1 MNESSPYQTNHGP
14 ERVLICG
21 VLLDGQVEE
30 HEGPLTEV
38 RGLCIAAGVEVV
50 GDGVTQ
56 HRSRPHPATLMGRGK
71 AEEIAAIVEKL
82 EPDAV
87 VVDNDLSPAQVRNL
101 EKIFCARVVDR
112 SELILD
118 IFARRVSTRQSRLQV
133 ELAQVEYLIPRL
145 RRMWT
150 HLERQ
155 QGGIGMRGPGETQLE
170 TDQRLLMKRVSDM
183 KRELKGIEAR
193 KRRQVQSRS
202 EVYTLG
208 LIGYTNA
215 GKSTLLNTLTGSNEL
230 AEDMLFA
237 TLDTRTRKWNLED
250 GRTVLVSDTVGFLQR
265 LPHHLVASFHATLEE
280 ALNVDLLVHVIDT
293 AHPDVAEQMAAVDDV
308 LEDLSA
314 HRFADMLVF
323 NKIDMFDGDAPLFVN
338 NRGEEAVFLS
348 AKTGEGLNKFESM
361 VSEHL
366 DRRSSLVRTRIPA
379 AAGALL
385 AAVRRSGRC
394 VEEEYLEDGTAV
406 LVMRL
411 AASALGQL
419 ERDMGCDVELEILE
433 PAVERESIETEPE
446 KPAWREPLGH

>member
-1 MNESSPYQTNHGP
+1 
-14 ERVLICG
+14 
-21 VLLDGQVEE
+21 
-30 HEGPLTEV
+30 
-38 RGLCIAAGVEVV
+38 
-50 GDGVTQ
+50 
-56 HRSRPHPATLMGRGK
+56 
-71 AEEIAAIVEKL
+71 
-82 EPDAV
+82 
-87 VVDNDLSPAQVRNL
+87 
-101 EKIFCARVVDR
+101 
-112 SELILD
+112 
-118 IFARRVSTRQSRLQV
+118 
-133 ELAQVEYLIPRL
+133 
-145 RRMWT
+145 
-150 HLERQ
+150 
-155 QGGIGMRGPGETQLE
+155 
-170 TDQRLLMKRVSDM
+170 
-183 KRELKGIEAR
+183 
-193 KRRQVQSRS
+193 
-202 EVYTLG
+202 
-208 LIGYTNA
+208 
-215 GKSTLLNTLTGSNEL
+215 
-230 AEDMLFA
+230 MLFA